1 MKFLPLKKDGQKVY
15 AGFWKRFGAAIVD
28 LLVFIPLIFIVNYL
42 EGISI
47 GIAMITVIIGS
58 TLSSM
63 YTIYF
68 HYRFGATLG
77 KMAVG
82 IKVTLPN
89 GSTIGL
95 KQAILRSS
103 VDLGFALFIIIAE
116 IIALSNVDPE
126 QYLSAGWMERSE
138 YIMPLYPAWYVVVHV
153 GFHVWYWS
161 ELLVLLFNKRKR
173 AIHDFIAG
181 TVVIKKQYAQQG
193 SQFDATNGKGI
204 DVRP

>member
-1 MKFLPLKKDGQKVY
+1 MDFLPIKKDGHKVY
-15 AGFWKRFGAAIVD
+15 AGFWKRFGAAVVD
-28 LLVFIPLIFIVNYL
+28 LLVFIPLIFIFTYL

-47 GIAMITVIIGS
+47 GIAMITVIISS

-116 IIALSNVDPE
+116 VTALSKVDPE
-126 QYLSAGWMERSE
+126 QYLSAGWLKRSE
-138 YIMPLYPAWYVVVHV
+138 YIIPLLPAWYVIVRG

-181 TVVIKKQYAQQG
+181 TVVIQQQYAQQG
-193 SQFDATNGKGI
+193 SQFDATNSKGI

>member
-1 MKFLPLKKDGQKVY
+1 MKFLPIKKDGQKVY

-28 LLVFIPLIFIVNYL
+28 LLVSIPLIFIFTYL

-58 TLSSM
+58 TLFPM

-95 KQAILRSS
+95 KQAILRFS
-103 VDLGFALFIIIAE
+103 VDLGFALFIIIVE
-116 IIALSNVDPE
+116 IIALSKVDPE
-126 QYLSAGWMERSE
+126 QYLSAGWMKRSE
-138 YIMPLYPAWYVVVHV
+138 YIMPLYPAWYVVVEV

-181 TVVIKKQYAQQG
+181 TVVIQQQYAQQG

-204 DVRP
+204 DVSP